1 MRLSRRRALY
11 LLLASGVVVGGA
23 PAVYLATRSE
33 GMLGDANA
41 TDGASE
47 LGRWYLAQTPHEN
60 DPNFLCRA
68 ALSVDL
74 AALETLSPQQ
84 IREKVV
90 ASSRADYLAGDVLH
104 ADGWVVSRA
113 EARLGALIHVL
124 HET

>member
-11 LLLASGVVVGGA
+11 LLLASGLVVGGA
-23 PAVYLATRSE
+23 PAVHLATR
-33 GMLGDANA
+33 GKGVLGDANV

-47 LGRWYLAQTPHEN
+47 LGQWYLEHTPHEN
-60 DPNFLCRA
+60 DPDFLCRA
-68 ALSVDL
+68 ALSIDL

-84 IREKVV
+84 IREKI
-90 ASSRADYLAGDVLH
+90 ASSSRADYLAGDVLH

-124 HET
+124 RET